1 MKELQPL
8 NQNVL
13 LDISTEKGEQ
23 RTAGG
28 IIIPDTAKEK
38 PKFARVISFAGHIE
52 NAEISAGDL
61 VFYKSFSGTE
71 IEWDG
76 KKYLSIPY
84 ADLLAK
90 IVETEEI

>member
-8 NQNVL
+8 NQNVI
-13 LDISTEKGEQ
+13 LDLNEENTEQK
-23 RTAGG
+23 TAGG

-38 PKFARVISFAGHIE
+38 PQMAKVVAVGNVENPGISV
-52 NAEISAGDL
+52 GDT
-61 VFYKSFSGTE
+61 VFYKTFSGTE
-71 IEWDG
+71 LQYEG
-76 KKYLSIPY
+76 NKYLVIPY

>member
-13 LDISTEKGEQ
+13 LDMSEEKKEQ
-23 RTAGG
+23 KTAAG
-28 IIIPDTAKEK
+28 IIIPDSAKEK
-38 PKFARVISFAGHIE
+38 PQYAKVLSIGNIE
-52 NAEISAGDL
+52 NPEISVGDI

-71 IEWDG
+71 IKFEG

>member
-8 NQNVL
+8 NQNVI
-13 LDISTEKGEQ
+13 LDLTEEKKEQ
-23 RTAGG
+23 KTAGG

-38 PKFARVISFAGHIE
+38 PQMAKVVAVDNVENPGISV
-52 NAEISAGDL
+52 GDT
-61 VFYKSFSGTE
+61 VFYKKFSGTE
-71 IEWDG
+71 LEYEG
-76 KKYLSIPY
+76 SKYLVIPY

>member
-13 LDISTEKGEQ
+13 LDLNEELAEEK
-23 RTAGG
+23 TAGG
-28 IIIPDTAKEK
+28 IIIPDSAKEK
-38 PKFARVISFAGHIE
+38 PNFARILAIGNIEDCEVAVGNLVVYKKFA
-52 NAEISAGDL
+52 
-61 VFYKSFSGTE
+61 GTE
-71 IEWDG
+71 IEFEG

-90 IVETEEI
+90 IVETETI